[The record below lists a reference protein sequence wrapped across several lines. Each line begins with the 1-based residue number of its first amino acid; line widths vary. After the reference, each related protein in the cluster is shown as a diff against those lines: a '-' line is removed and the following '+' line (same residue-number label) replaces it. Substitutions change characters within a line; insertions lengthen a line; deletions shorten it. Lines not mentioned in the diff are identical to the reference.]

1 MIHLWHVAQNFFF
14 SLGPRYG
21 VDPWVFGTIYVGAIP
36 LFWASV
42 GWLVRSARRKRP
54 LLPPALVAAFFFVS
68 AYLYLIVVGRN
79 VPLWVWLF
87 LGAMVAGGA
96 VGAIGKIRQRLR

>member
-1 MIHLWHVAQNFFF
+1 MTHLWHLAQNFFF

-21 VDPWVFGTIYVGAIP
+21 VNPWIFGVIYVGAIP

-42 GWLVRSARRKRP
+42 GWFVQSARRKQSL
-54 LLPPALVAAFFFVS
+54 LLPALLSAFFFVS

-87 LGAMVAGGA
+87 LVAMVAVGA
-96 VGAIGKIRQRLR
+96 VGAVGKIRQRLK